1 MFDCLKERKVKKKN
15 KVEITKTMSIKQ
27 VLMLDPNVA
36 PILMGFGLHCL
47 GCPLSMGE
55 NIEEACMVHGI
66 DSDLVIEKLNEYFKA
81 INKN

>member
-1 MFDCLKERKVKKKN
+1 
-15 KVEITKTMSIKQ
+15 
-27 VLMLDPNVA
+27 MLNPNVA